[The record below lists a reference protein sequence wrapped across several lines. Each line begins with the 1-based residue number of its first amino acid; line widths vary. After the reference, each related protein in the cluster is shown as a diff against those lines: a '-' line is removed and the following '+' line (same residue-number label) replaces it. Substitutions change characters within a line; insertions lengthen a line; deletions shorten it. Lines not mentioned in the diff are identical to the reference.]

1 MEDLMMDL
9 IDCLSD
15 TLKYIDDDKLRTQIC
30 NTIRMAEGR
39 LEYQQTIRYEA
50 EWADEAEARQHENP
64 LCN

>member
-15 TLKYIDDDKLRTQIC
+15 TLQYIDDDKFRQHIC

-39 LEYQQTIRYEA
+39 LEYKALIRNEA
-50 EWADEAEARQHENP
+50 WQD
-64 LCN
+64 

>member
-15 TLKYIDDDKLRTQIC
+15 TLEYIDDDKFRKHIC

-39 LEYQQTIRYEA
+39 LEYQALIRNDA
-50 EWADEAEARQHENP
+50 EYNS
-64 LCN
+64 

>member
-15 TLKYIDDDKLRTQIC
+15 TLKYIDDDQFRQHIC

-39 LEYQQTIRYEA
+39 LEYQALIRSEA
-50 EWADEAEARQHENP
+50 CQD
-64 LCN
+64 